1 MTQSVSSPG
10 SRKGLAGRGAT
21 KEYRRLV
28 KQIEA
33 AGAVVRRH
41 HGRFILTLCN
51 TPSDH
56 RSRLNELSR
65 LRQAGLDGLERL
77 RDLLNEEIYL

>member
-1 MTQSVSSPG
+1 MTQSMPSPG

-21 KEYRRLV
+21 KEYRKPV

-33 AGAVVRRH
+33 AGAVVRRPTGKGH
-41 HGRFILTLCN
+41 PKVYYQGRFILTLCN

-65 LRQAGLDGLERL
+65 LRQAGLD
-77 RDLLNEEIYL
+77 I